1 MKINKIRIAVECGG
15 MRCVRALYRQ
25 AIRLEKVRFCA
36 SGSVKFTIKAC
47 DKAKTFAILKN
58 LCYNYSVVWDATV
71 FSLLKSAWLRSGLF
85 AGIAVCIAFIAVF
98 SRLVTFVKVEC
109 VGEIDTKEVV
119 SAVSDCMKFPVFRQS
134 VSVSD
139 VEKKV
144 LELNGVAACS
154 VHVCGNALVIRAV
167 SSSPP
172 GDRTEKTEIVSDCD
186 AIITRLNVRK
196 GTALKKIGDAVK
208 KGEPII
214 SGDIY
219 SSDGQTVV
227 GKVIPDGEAWGRT
240 VYTLGAVYPE
250 KTVEKKHT
258 GRVEKR
264 ALLTLCGRAYNP
276 KCGFNRYD
284 EQRECAATG
293 IFLPLSYNVVTF
305 REVIFTETATD
316 CEREAE
322 KMYDKLRQSVFGSE
336 IERKTVITELG
347 GGVKKV
353 TVHIV
358 TERKIA

>member
-1 MKINKIRIAVECGG
+1 
-15 MRCVRALYRQ
+15 MR
-25 AIRLEKVRFCA
+25 
-36 SGSVKFTIKAC
+36 
-47 DKAKTFAILKN
+47 
-58 LCYNYSVVWDATV
+58 
-71 FSLLKSAWLRSGLF
+71 
-85 AGIAVCIAFIAVF
+85 
-98 SRLVTFVKVEC
+98 
-109 VGEIDTKEVV
+109 
-119 SAVSDCMKFPVFRQS
+119 
-134 VSVSD
+134 
-139 VEKKV
+139 
-144 LELNGVAACS
+144 
-154 VHVCGNALVIRAV
+154 
-167 SSSPP
+167 
-172 GDRTEKTEIVSDCD
+172 
-186 AIITRLNVRK
+186 
-196 GTALKKIGDAVK
+196 K

-250 KTVEKKHT
+250 KTVEKKYT